1 MKAILLLFLCFT
13 TLANGQTVGDL
24 FKAMPSE
31 LLPGLSEGNKTMLLV
46 DTGQTSVPYPLG
58 EVKKRVHSD
67 DHLLLQTSNVGT
79 IELKLLP
86 VAYPP
91 VIKDL
96 MSKEVATQDTETRNP
111 APQDSSP
118 QDFITKDTV
127 TENPAIQDSM
137 IICVI
142 RTVCAQACN
151 SRIDFYST
159 GWEIINDSTL
169 LPPISGEIFFDS
181 SQKERENYK
190 YAVSLPGIYPVSAKF
205 SENGTDLLLAFD
217 FKEYLDGQQ
226 IAEVQPFL
234 KSDTIVLKWDRVSFK
249 E

>member
-1 MKAILLLFLCFT
+1 MKAIFLLLLFFT
-13 TLANGQTVGDL
+13 TLVNGQTVGDL

-31 LLPGLSEGNKTMLLV
+31 LLPGLSEGNRTMLLV
-46 DTGQTSVPYPLG
+46 NTGQTSVPYTLG
-58 EVKKRVHSD
+58 EVKKRLHSD
-67 DHLLLQTSNVGT
+67 DHLLLQTSDVGT

-86 VAYPP
+86 VAHLPITKGP
-91 VIKDL
+91 
-96 MSKEVATQDTETRNP
+96 MSQGLATPDSETPNLTS
-111 APQDSSP
+111 QDS
-118 QDFITKDTV
+118 I
-127 TENPAIQDSM
+127 

-142 RTVCAQACN
+142 RTVCAQACD

-159 GWEIINDSTL
+159 GWEKLDGSTL
-169 LPPISGEIFFDS
+169 LPPINGEIFFDS

-205 SENGTDLLLAFD
+205 SDNGTDLLLALD
-217 FKEYLDGQQ
+217 FKKHLDEDQ
-226 IAEVQPFL
+226 IEEIVPFL

>member
-1 MKAILLLFLCFT
+1 MKAILLLLLCFT

-142 RTVCAQACN
+142 RTVCAQACD

-169 LPPISGEIFFDS
+169 LPPYQRG
-181 SQKERENYK
+181 N
-190 YAVSLPGIYPVSAKF
+190 
-205 SENGTDLLLAFD
+205 
-217 FKEYLDGQQ
+217 
-226 IAEVQPFL
+226 FL
-234 KSDTIVLKWDRVSFK
+234 
-249 E
+249 

>member
-1 MKAILLLFLCFT
+1 MFQRRKYKANPMKAILLLLLFIT

-31 LLPGLSEGNKTMLLV
+31 LLPGLSDGNKTMLLV
-46 DTGQTSVPYPLG
+46 DTGQTSVPYALG

-67 DHLLLQTSNVGT
+67 DHLLIQTSNVGT

-86 VAYPP
+86 VAHLP
-91 VIKDL
+91 VTKGP
-96 MSKEVATQDTETRNP
+96 MSQGLARPDSETPNLT
-111 APQDSSP
+111 S
-118 QDFITKDTV
+118 
-127 TENPAIQDSM
+127 QDSM

-142 RTVCAQACN
+142 RTVCAQACD
-151 SRIDFYST
+151 SHIDFYST
-159 GWEIINDSTL
+159 GWKKIDDSTL
-169 LPPISGEIFFDS
+169 LPTINGEIFFDS
-181 SQKERENYK
+181 SQKGRENYK

-205 SENGTDLLLAFD
+205 SGNGTDLLLAFD
-217 FKEYLDGQQ
+217 FKKHLDEDQ
-226 IAEVQPFL
+226 IEEIVPFL